1 MNSGWPGAILSP
13 ASVSAA
19 RTSGVD
25 LAATAGL
32 FYGGAFALVG
42 SRLARARL
50 PFVIVVFAEHP
61 ALGASYVL
69 NVKVVTTR
77 ASVSSV
83 RSHVAAS
90 SLTLPSSVNAS
101 RTSASIA
108 ATSCAVK
115 CGSRTAHRL
124 GTESIPARTL
134 PAMAGRSARHPHSKC
149 PGARAPNGGVVPA
162 PTACS
167 RDLLTHRD
175 RYRRRAT

>member
-50 PFVIVVFAEHP
+50 PFVIVVFPEHP

-90 SLTLPSSVNAS
+90 SIISLFAALRNV
-101 RTSASIA
+101 SAA
-108 ATSCAVK
+108 
-115 CGSRTAHRL
+115 
-124 GTESIPARTL
+124 IP
-134 PAMAGRSARHPHSKC
+134 
-149 PGARAPNGGVVPA
+149 
-162 PTACS
+162 
-167 RDLLTHRD
+167 
-175 RYRRRAT
+175 

>member
-61 ALGASYVL
+61 ALGAPYVL
-69 NVKVVTTR
+69 NVKVMTTR

-90 SLTLPSSVNAS
+90 SLIISLSAALRNVSAAIQRGKAGICKDKRLPLRSSVPWIFFAP
-101 RTSASIA
+101 
-108 ATSCAVK
+108 
-115 CGSRTAHRL
+115 HL
-124 GTESIPARTL
+124 G
-134 PAMAGRSARHPHSKC
+134 H
-149 PGARAPNGGVVPA
+149 PNG
-162 PTACS
+162 PT
-167 RDLLTHRD
+167 
-175 RYRRRAT
+175 